1 MFLLGVLAWMI
12 IIVISVGVADLNYL
26 IYLPSILFVLLSNL
40 AILISTN
47 SFKSLLHG
55 FRILILNN
63 IEIRKSDLDESIKT
77 FELLIKS
84 SILIS
89 LLGFIIGTVNMLHR
103 LTDPSSVG
111 PYMSLA
117 LLIIFYSIVLDLVV
131 LIPGNFLLKKKDN
144 LIKESSK

>member
-111 PYMSLA
+111 PHMSLA